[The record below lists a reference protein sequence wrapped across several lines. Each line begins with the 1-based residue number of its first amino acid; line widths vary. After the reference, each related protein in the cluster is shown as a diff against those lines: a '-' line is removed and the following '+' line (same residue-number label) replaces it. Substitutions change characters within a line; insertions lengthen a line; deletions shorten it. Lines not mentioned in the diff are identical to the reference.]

1 MKGSKVNR
9 RTMVAQ
15 FICILFVLVLML
27 RMMQINS
34 YESEFLVEKGI
45 VQYGKLKKIPT
56 KRGKIYDRNGELL
69 AISAEAYSIF
79 VKPSIFKQNPSN
91 WKQLENYLGQSNG
104 YIEKRINNT
113 KSNSFTYLQ
122 PRLLAPQTTQ
132 QIMDLELKGL
142 GKELRYQRFYPQRDA
157 FAHLIGYTNDDH
169 VGQEGIELIFDD
181 YLSGK
186 AGNKKIFLDA
196 KGREIASP
204 DLLVP
209 MIQGKDLFLTV
220 DHRVQFYSNEVLI
233 ESIKHHNADSG
244 SIMII
249 DSGTGE
255 IIAMVNAPTF
265 NPNSRATL
273 KAYRVR
279 NRAITD
285 SHEPGSTLKP
295 FVIAA
300 ALENRVLNPSSKIN
314 TSPGLLTI
322 GNWKIGDGKD
332 HGVITVEQV
341 LEKSSNVGAAKISDM
356 LTDDGVLSTL
366 GQFGFGEYTGAMLPG
381 ESLGNFPDP
390 ERMSFVKKR
399 SLSFGYGISVTTAQ
413 LARAYSVFANNGFLQ
428 DLKISKHLISRAP
441 TQIVSKKT
449 SNQVL
454 TMLRKAVLQG
464 TGKLAQV
471 ANFDVAGK
479 TGTVRKVNA
488 EGYSEDEHTVFFA
501 GILPTKST
509 NYVCVV
515 VIDNPR
521 ANGSTG
527 GGVAAPVFSK
537 LMEELIRTFALRP
550 SYENI
555 VSQGEI

>member
-1 MKGSKVNR
+1 
-9 RTMVAQ
+9 
-15 FICILFVLVLML
+15 
-27 RMMQINS
+27 MQINS

-45 VQYGKLKKIPT
+45 DQYGKLKKIPT

>member
-1 MKGSKVNR
+1 
-9 RTMVAQ
+9 
-15 FICILFVLVLML
+15 ML

-45 VQYGKLKKIPT
+45 DQYGKLKTIPT

-79 VKPSIFKQNPSN
+79 VKPSIFKQSRNN
-91 WKQLENYLGQSNG
+91 WKQLEKYLGQTNG

-122 PRLLAPQTTQ
+122 PRLLAPQTMQ
-132 QIMDLELKGL
+132 RIMDLGLKGL

-220 DHRVQFYSNEVLI
+220 DHRVQFYSNKILI
-233 ESIKHHNADSG
+233 ESIKLHNADSG

-255 IIAMVNAPTF
+255 IISMVNAPTF

-279 NRAITD
+279 NRAVTD

-300 ALENRVLNPSSKIN
+300 ALENRVLNPLSKIN

-413 LARAYSVFANNGFLQ
+413 LARAYSVFANNGSLQ

-454 TMLRKAVLQG
+454 TMLEKAVSQG
-464 TGKLAQV
+464 TGKLAQI

-479 TGTVRKVNA
+479 TGTVRKVNV

-501 GILPTKST
+501 GILPAKST

-527 GGVAAPVFSK
+527 GEVAAPVFSR
-537 LMEELIRTFALRP
+537 LMGELIRTFALQP
-550 SYENI
+550 SYENS

>member
-1 MKGSKVNR
+1 MKGSKINR

-15 FICILFVLVLML
+15 FICILFALVLML

-45 VQYGKLKKIPT
+45 DQYGKLKKIPT

-273 KAYRVR
+273 KGYRVR

-341 LEKSSNVGAAKISDM
+341 IEKSSNVGAAKISDM

-464 TGKLAQV
+464 TGKLAQI

>member
-15 FICILFVLVLML
+15 FICILFALVLML

-45 VQYGKLKKIPT
+45 DQYGKLKKIPT

-79 VKPSIFKQNPSN
+79 VKPSTFKQNPSN
-91 WKQLENYLGQSNG
+91 WEQLENYLGQSNG

-157 FAHLIGYTNDDH
+157 FAHLIGFTNDDH

-204 DLLVP
+204 DLLAP
-209 MIQGKDLFLTV
+209 MLQGKDLFLTV

-390 ERMSFVKKR
+390 ERMSFEKKR

-441 TQIVSKKT
+441 AQIVSKKT

-464 TGKLAQV
+464 TGKLAQI

-527 GGVAAPVFSK
+527 GEVAAPVFSK

-550 SYENI
+550 SYENS

>member
-45 VQYGKLKKIPT
+45 DQYGKLKKIPT

-464 TGKLAQV
+464 TGKLAQI

-537 LMEELIRTFALRP
+537 LMKELIRTFALRP

>member
-1 MKGSKVNR
+1 
-9 RTMVAQ
+9 
-15 FICILFVLVLML
+15 
-27 RMMQINS
+27 MQINS

-45 VQYGKLKKIPT
+45 DQYGKLKTIPT
-56 KRGKIYDRNGELL
+56 KRGKIYDRNEELL
-69 AISAEAYSIF
+69 AISAEVYSVF
-79 VKPSIFKQNPSN
+79 VKPSIFKQNPNN
-91 WKQLENYLGQSNG
+91 WKQLESYLGQSDG
-104 YIEKRINNT
+104 YIEKRINDS
-113 KSNSFTYLQ
+113 KSNNFTYLQ
-122 PRLLAPQTTQ
+122 PRLLAPQTMQ
-132 QIMDLELKGL
+132 QIMDLELRGL

-169 VGQEGIELIFDD
+169 AGLEGIELIFDD

-186 AGNKKIFLDA
+186 PGSKRIFLDA

-220 DHRVQFYSNEVLI
+220 DHRVQFYSNEILI
-233 ESIKHHNADSG
+233 ESIKFHNADSG

-265 NPNSRATL
+265 NPNSRTTFEAN
-273 KAYRVR
+273 RVR

-300 ALENRVLNPSSKIN
+300 ALENRVLNPLSKIN

-322 GNWKIGDGKD
+322 GDWKIGDGKD
-332 HGVITVEQV
+332 HGVITVEQI

-356 LTDDGVLSTL
+356 LTDDVVLNIL

-381 ESLGNFPDP
+381 ESLGNFPDL
-390 ERMSFVKKR
+390 EHMSFVKKR

-441 TQIVSKKT
+441 VQIVSKKT

-454 TMLRKAVLQG
+454 TMLRKAVEQG
-464 TGKLAQV
+464 TGKLAQL

-488 EGYSEDEHTVFFA
+488 EGYSDNEHTVFFA
-501 GILPTKST
+501 GILPAKST
-509 NYVCVV
+509 NYVCIV

-527 GGVAAPVFSK
+527 GEVAAPVFSK
-537 LMEELIRTFALRP
+537 IMRELIRIFTLQP
-550 SYENI
+550 SYEN
-555 VSQGEI
+555 SAPQGEI

>member
-15 FICILFVLVLML
+15 FICILFALVLML

-34 YESEFLVEKGI
+34 YESEFLIEKGI
-45 VQYGKLKKIPT
+45 DQYGKLKKIPT

-79 VKPSIFKQNPSN
+79 VKPSIFKQNQSN

-104 YIEKRINNT
+104 YIEKRINST

-122 PRLLAPQTTQ
+122 PRLLAPQTMQ

-322 GNWKIGDGKD
+322 GNWRIGDGKD

-464 TGKLAQV
+464 TGKLAQI

-527 GGVAAPVFSK
+527 GEVAAPVFSK
-537 LMEELIRTFALRP
+537 LMKEIIRTFALRP
-550 SYENI
+550 SYENS